1 MDIKELKMRIKAA
14 YEQCHNPIGVRKPAE
29 GAAFNEYW
37 MPVCLLEV
45 YLLQTQ
51 VAIQQIS

>member
-29 GAAFNEYW
+29 GAAFNEY
-37 MPVCLLEV
+37 
-45 YLLQTQ
+45 
-51 VAIQQIS
+51 